1 MTFPQAFIATGPNY
15 HAIIP
20 AALSR
25 DDARRIACEDSGLM
39 PWAVTVE
46 AMPFRPALS
55 SLRDRAVPSRPKAS
69 IAIAG
74 RNA

>member
-39 PWAVTVE
+39 PWAVV
-46 AMPFRPALS
+46 AIPYGAALS
-55 SLRDRAVPSRPKAS
+55 PYGPNPQAVSSVPVS
-69 IAIAG
+69 IAIAKE
-74 RNA
+74 A